1 MEQRIF
7 QPYYVSALKVR
18 VLKIKLIQEY
28 NFIRNFDKGDISM
41 SR

>member
-7 QPYYVSALKVR
+7 QPYLSALKVR

-28 NFIRNFDKGDISM
+28 NFLRNFDKGNIYV